1 MSDNSKDLIGWLV
14 LTVIIGALVWMG
26 GNAI

>member
-1 MSDNSKDLIGWLV
+1 MSDKTKDLIGWLV
-14 LTVIIGALVWMG
+14 LTAIIGALVWTG